1 MRHKLEIGIPVIGL
15 VVAAM
20 ISGAI
25 AVGQN
30 AAPPSLLEQL
40 QAQYKLVKMGSDSS
54 GPKVTE
60 EGTVLAI
67 QKGGILGTPWGSPPS
82 CPSKYEDGKLQQANK
97 LCTMGRKQ
105 GGKSVWS
112 RLEPKIPAALADSL
126 SAANTDTASTRL
138 FKAGEKVYPLKID
151 VDMTHEKI
159 AFQIVAHDTYDTN
172 PPTYYKSEV
181 YFQFAKGFLEAPDVS
196 KIEDTIAE
204 VFTIDNSSNAQQSQ
218 PPPDQQ
224 PQQAQSQ
231 GQAQAPAPAQVASP
245 ASPPPQAPAGP
256 TLTNDDI
263 ITQVKNNLP
272 DSLIITQIKK
282 SACAFDTSTA
292 GLVKLKQAG
301 VSDAVMQPMVEKQ

>member
-25 AVGQN
+25 AAGQN

-105 GGKSVWS
+105 GGKSAWS

-204 VFTIDNSSNAQQSQ
+204 VFTIDNSSNAPQAPTAPAGQ
-218 PPPDQQ
+218 D
-224 PQQAQSQ
+224 QQAQAQ
-231 GQAQAPAPAQVASP
+231 QAPAPRS
-245 ASPPPQAPAGP
+245 APAAAAAEPPSIQLGE
-256 TLTNDDI
+256 
-263 ITQVKNNLP
+263 TQEQVLAALGQP
-272 DSLIITQIKK
+272 DSKADAGSKKIWSYKSLNLKITFVNDK
-282 SACAFDTSTA
+282 
-292 GLVKLKQAG
+292 
-301 VSDAVMQPMVEKQ
+301 VSDVQ